1 MKHYF
6 IEVNIRSF
14 IVLIIYPQAH
24 LNACLRIATA
34 QNLDLCGFTVHG
46 WCNFESDLRHVP
58 APPFPPNNFPFSP
71 LWSLNTD
78 NYYQNNSLISVL
90 PHDTDQTI
98 DEAIHCYTTQCQTR
112 FPEALNWITEDW
124 WFNVYFNSPKI
135 QFSQLKGP
143 SHVIFWSVRCSLI
156 YTNRRGTLF
165 FFLKDICCG
174 VEPLLPHMVTAS
186 NFYLIFCH
194 FYSLNFQISKLTF
207 LFTVKIVF
215 NMLNYVNKNF

>member
-14 IVLIIYPQAH
+14 IVLIFYPQAH

-34 QNLDLCGFTVHG
+34 QNLDLCGFTV
-46 WCNFESDLRHVP
+46 WLMQFWVWP
-58 APPFPPNNFPFSP
+58 ATCPSPSLSPKQFPVLSP

-98 DEAIHCYTTQCQTR
+98 NEAIHCYTTQCQTR
-112 FPEALNWITEDW
+112 FPEALNWITEDLMFNR
-124 WFNVYFNSPKI
+124 FNVYFNSPKI
-135 QFSQLKGP
+135 QFSQLRGP

-156 YTNRRGTLF
+156 YCIYILYA
-165 FFLKDICCG
+165 
-174 VEPLLPHMVTAS
+174 VV
-186 NFYLIFCH
+186 
-194 FYSLNFQISKLTF
+194 
-207 LFTVKIVF
+207 
-215 NMLNYVNKNF
+215 